1 MTSEVN
7 ALRAELAEVRARLA
21 AIEGSTLWRMASPV
35 LRFLG
40 RHPGLRAVLSVRRM
54 RAHLRLRRLVRGM
67 VRQGAW
73 DPAFYAAQRPDL
85 PPGTDLLRHYLLEG
99 RFEGMRPNPGLD
111 PAWYAAQAGVPLAE
125 APERFLAVGGSGTA
139 AAALRTRQAAA
150 LGDALPPGELV
161 VGVVTFDTDAGTL
174 GRMMRGVEVSARQ
187 AGIAVRVLLLD
198 NGGPASDAVRG
209 HAGVTVLPSGG
220 NVGFGAGHNRL
231 MAAAFAEGAAHYL
244 ALNPD
249 AVTHPGAL
257 GALLRMSG
265 AAAGQAL
272 VEALQFPAEH
282 LVGYDEETF
291 DTPWASG
298 ACLLVPRAVWDTVGG
313 FDERFF
319 MYCED
324 VDLSWRA
331 RTAGLRV
338 LTCPA
343 ALLFHPTTN
352 RVLDPLTH
360 ERFLRSGLR
369 LAEKWGGTAFAA
381 ETRATMAAQGFE
393 VPDMSDVE
401 RIMAPDG
408 IAEFGHRYSFAPE
421 RWAIQW

>member
-1 MTSEVN
+1 MTDDIA
-7 ALRAELAEVRARLA
+7 ALRAEVAALRARLA
-21 AIEGSTLWRMASPV
+21 AVEGSTVWRLASPV
-35 LRFLG
+35 LQFLG
-40 RHPGLRAVLSVRRM
+40 RHPGLLALSSPQRM
-54 RAHLRLRRLVRGM
+54 WAHLRVRRLVRGL

-73 DPAFYAAQRPDL
+73 DPAFYAGQRPDL
-85 PPGTDLLRHYLLEG
+85 PPGTDLLRHYVLEG

-111 PAWYAAQAGVPLAE
+111 PAWYAAQAEISLAE
-125 APERFLAVGGSGTA
+125 VPERFLALGGPGTA
-139 AAALRTRQAAA
+139 AAALRTLQAAA
-150 LGDALPPGELV
+150 LGDALPPGELAI
-161 VGVVTFDTDAGTL
+161 GVVTFDNDAATL
-174 GRMMRGVEVSARQ
+174 GRMMRGIEVSARQ
-187 AGIAVRVLLLD
+187 SGIAVHVLLLD
-198 NGGPASDAVRG
+198 NGRTASEAIRG
-209 HAGVTVLPSGG
+209 HAGVRILPSAG

-231 MAAAFAEGAAHYL
+231 MAAAFADGAAHYL

-249 AVTHPGAL
+249 AVTHPAAL
-257 GALLRMSG
+257 GALLRMSQ
-265 AAAGQAL
+265 AAGVRAL

-298 ACLLVPRAVWDTVGG
+298 ACLLIPRAVWDTVGG
-313 FDERFF
+313 FDEGFF

-352 RVLDPLTH
+352 RVLDPLMH
-360 ERFLRSGLR
+360 ERFLQSGLR

-381 ETRATMAAQGFE
+381 QTRATMAAQGFE
-393 VPDMSDVE
+393 VPDMSGVE
-401 RIMAPDG
+401 RIMAPEE
-408 IAEFGHRYSFAPE
+408 IAEFGHGYSFAPE
-421 RWAIQW
+421 RWTIQW